1 MTTICLNMI
10 VKNESH
16 IIRKTLVNIVKY
28 VKIDYWVICDTGSSD
43 NTIEIIESFFEDL
56 NIPGE
61 IHKHVWKDFSHNR
74 NLSLELAYNKS
85 DYLFI
90 FDADDEI
97 HGSFKLPSEF
107 KYDSYMVIFGGGY
120 TYKRTSLINNRK
132 KWKYFGVLHEVI
144 IGQDEMTDEET
155 ITGNYHFISGKSG
168 SRSMNVNKYHEDAVL
183 LEGSF
188 NTTTELWLKNRYAFY
203 CAQSYK
209 DAKIFD
215 KAIEWYKKTLEI
227 DCWNQEKF
235 YACYMVGVLEGNQHN
250 TINSISYC
258 LLSLKYDNRR
268 WEGLYLAIQQLL
280 KSGQDNLVSILISGI
295 DLDDVIN
302 PRDGCSLFINDSIHD
317 YKMYVL
323 IIILAF
329 KSNNIEQGRRA
340 QLKLYDN
347 FDYLPEQIVKD
358 TIYNGQYFIPDD
370 NNIQTYFDRTIDF
383 IQKYSYKYMGS
394 LPDNTILD
402 LYIKKYNKIFDYQ
415 GEYGPSQQTSANIIL
430 TITACKRTNL
440 LRRTIKSMTR
450 NWCDFCMVDKIICID
465 DGTEKNELDGL
476 TDEFPW
482 IEFIVKDE
490 KKRGHRDSMN
500 LIRDIVIESGA
511 KYWIHMEDDWE
522 FIRSDN
528 YISRGVEY
536 LRKYSDIGVKQVLFN
551 KGYTE
556 IITDIVWNCGTRLE
570 EGLLLHKHDAADSP
584 CGYWPHYSFR
594 PGITCVDVLKNLG
607 DFNTTNTFFELDY
620 ANKYIN
626 LGYKTAY
633 FDKISCIHIGKLA
646 GKRGGIDEQNSYELN
661 NIPQG
666 IENNI
671 KSTSF
676 NDNYLNSEDFT
687 EPPLPIK
694 VISLKRRCDRREYM
708 RGLLQ
713 QIEYDFKDAV
723 DGRTIQSNDPRL
735 ISFIGNDFNNNPGA
749 IGCAISHIE
758 LWQELMEDT
767 ANNYY
772 VIMEDDIKL
781 KPNWYTELYKNTN
794 ELENTDMVM
803 LGYSMFDNV
812 RKEVKKLYDND
823 DPIQLYNLA
832 LDKYIGGFF
841 CYSINKTGAKKI
853 LQSMSVTGIKHGIDY
868 LAVKTVSGLVKK
880 EIRPQIAFT
889 EWNEGGRGIDT
900 DIQNTSE
907 TLRIDPIITCPE
919 KIVCFIHS
927 CYVAEC
933 GLSRLQNIIE
943 SIVRNG
949 LYNELDALYICNI
962 GLILDSK
969 KHNFMDKDK
978 IYIYNLSPDTNE
990 YEAITLNLIHE
1001 YCKINNSTKILY
1013 LHTKGLNTANNECVN
1028 DWIKLMLYFN
1038 VERYKLCIS
1047 ELETV
1052 DCVGVNWLGNHFSGN
1067 FWWTNAKHILS
1078 RKLIVSEK
1086 LDIAHKM
1093 KAEYFLCDS
1102 ATSYKEFDSKLYYKS
1117 LDGRKIVSLHQSN
1130 INHFHSLYPSKLY
1143 TVTDNVKVGIITNYC
1158 NSEQACIE
1166 FGNLGKQYCVWNN
1179 IELVSPESREC
1190 DYLVIINKPNSDM
1203 EERVKQFDK
1212 KRTIIF
1218 QMEPWCENKDWGVN
1232 TWGDWANPDPNE
1244 YLAIIG
1250 RKTPTYN
1257 NVFWQLEQSYSQLK
1271 KPIIKTNIISS
1282 ICSSKYFDPGHIK
1295 RIDFLKYMES
1305 KSNTTFDVDIFNADN
1320 KHNFRNYKGSVS
1332 PFINK
1337 SKGIIQYKYY
1347 FMCENNFESGFI
1359 TEKLWEPILCESLV
1373 FYCGAPDVSKYVDP
1387 LSFVEIDL
1395 DDFDKAYDIISNAIA
1410 SNLYQQRLPYIRK
1423 MKNKLLNEMQFFPR
1437 IEKVINDSL

>member
-43 NTIEIIESFFEDL
+43 NTIEIIEGFFEEL

-97 HGSFKLPSEF
+97 HGSFKLPSKL

-120 TYKRTSLINNRK
+120 TYKRISLINNRK

-144 IGQDEMTDEET
+144 IGQDEMTDSDT
-155 ITGNYHFISGKSG
+155 ITGDYHFISGRTG
-168 SRSMNVNKYHEDAVL
+168 SRNMNVNKYHEDAVL
-183 LEGSF
+183 LEDSF
-188 NTTTELWLKNRYAFY
+188 NTTTEEWLKNRYAFY

-209 DAKIFD
+209 DAKIFH
-215 KAIEWYKKTLEI
+215 KAIEWYKKTLEL

-235 YACYMVGVLEGNQHN
+235 YACYMVGVLEETQNN

-280 KSGQDNLVSILISGI
+280 KSGQDNLASILISGI
-295 DLDDVIN
+295 DLDNLIN

-370 NNIQTYFDRTIDF
+370 KNIQQYFDRTIDF

-415 GEYGPSQQTSANIIL
+415 GEYRPSQQTSINIII
-430 TITACKRTNL
+430 TITACKRANL

-465 DGTEKNELDGL
+465 DGTEKNELDSLIG
-476 TDEFPW
+476 EFPW

-536 LRKYSDIGVKQVLFN
+536 LRKYSGIDVKQVLFN
-551 KGYTE
+551 KGYAE

-607 DFNTTNTFFELDY
+607 DFNTPNTFFELDY

-633 FDKISCIHIGKLA
+633 FDEISCIHIGKLA

-666 IENNI
+666 VENNI

-694 VISLKRRCDRREYM
+694 VISLKRRSDRREYM

-713 QIEYDFKDAV
+713 HVEYDFKDAV
-723 DGRTIQSNDPRL
+723 DGRTIPSNDPRL
-735 ISFIGNDFNNNPGA
+735 ISFIGNDFNNNPGT

-767 ANNYY
+767 VNNYY
-772 VIMEDDIKL
+772 IIMEDDIKL
-781 KPNWYTELYKNTN
+781 KPYWYTELYKNTN
-794 ELENTDMVM
+794 GLENTDMVM

-889 EWNEGGRGIDT
+889 EWNEGGRCIDT

-907 TLRIDPIITCPE
+907 TLRIDPIMTCPE
-919 KIVCFIHS
+919 KI
-927 CYVAEC
+927 
-933 GLSRLQNIIE
+933 
-943 SIVRNG
+943 
-949 LYNELDALYICNI
+949 
-962 GLILDSK
+962 
-969 KHNFMDKDK
+969 
-978 IYIYNLSPDTNE
+978 
-990 YEAITLNLIHE
+990 
-1001 YCKINNSTKILY
+1001 
-1013 LHTKGLNTANNECVN
+1013 
-1028 DWIKLMLYFN
+1028 
-1038 VERYKLCIS
+1038 
-1047 ELETV
+1047 
-1052 DCVGVNWLGNHFSGN
+1052 
-1067 FWWTNAKHILS
+1067 
-1078 RKLIVSEK
+1078 
-1086 LDIAHKM
+1086 
-1093 KAEYFLCDS
+1093 
-1102 ATSYKEFDSKLYYKS
+1102 TSF
-1117 LDGRKIVSLHQSN
+1117 VHQSN
-1130 INHFHSLYPSKLY
+1130 INHSHSLYPSKLY
-1143 TVTDNVKVGIITNYC
+1143 TVTDNIKVGIITNYC
-1158 NSEQACIE
+1158 TSEQACIE
-1166 FGNLGKQYCVWNN
+1166 FGNLGKQYCLWNN

-1190 DYLVIINKPNSDM
+1190 DYLVIINKPNSCM

-1218 QMEPWCENKDWGVN
+1218 QMEPWCENKNWGVN
-1232 TWGDWANPDPNE
+1232 TWGDWANPDPNK

-1271 KPIIKTNIISS
+1271 KPIFKTNIISS

-1305 KSNTTFDVDIFNADN
+1305 KSNTTFDVDIFNTDN
-1320 KHNFRNYKGSVS
+1320 KHNFRNYKGAVS

-1359 TEKLWEPILCESLV
+1359 TEKLWEPILCECLV
-1373 FYCGAPDVSKYVDP
+1373 FYCGAPNVSKYVDP

-1423 MKNKLLNEMQFFPR
+1423 MKNRLLNEMQFFPR

>member
-43 NTIEIIESFFEDL
+43 NTIEIIEGFFEEL
-56 NIPGE
+56 NIPGQ
-61 IHKHVWKDFSHNR
+61 IHKHKWKDFSHNR

-97 HGSFKLPSEF
+97 HGSFKLPSEL

-120 TYKRTSLINNRK
+120 TYKRTSIINNRK

-144 IGQDEMTDEET
+144 IGQDEMTEAET
-155 ITGNYHFISGKSG
+155 ITGDYHFISGKTG

-183 LEGSF
+183 LEDSF
-188 NTTTELWLKNRYAFY
+188 NTTTEEWLKNRYAFY

-209 DAKIFD
+209 DAKLFD
-215 KAIEWYKKTLEI
+215 NAIEWYKKTLEL

-235 YACYMVGVLEGNQHN
+235 YACYMVGVLEGNQNN
-250 TINSISYC
+250 TINSIHYC

-280 KSGQDNLVSILISGI
+280 KSAQDNLASILISGI
-295 DLDDVIN
+295 DLDNLIN

-323 IIILAF
+323 IIIIAF
-329 KSNNIEQGRRA
+329 KSDNIEQGRRA

-347 FDYLPEQIVKD
+347 FEYLPEQIVKD

-370 NNIQTYFDRTIDF
+370 ENIQPYFDRTMDF

-394 LPDNTILD
+394 LPDNTTLD
-402 LYIKKYNKIFDYQ
+402 FYIKKYNKIFDYQ
-415 GEYGPSQQTSANIIL
+415 GEYRPSQQTSINIIL
-430 TITACKRTNL
+430 TITACKRANL

-465 DGTEKNELDGL
+465 DGTEKTELDCL
-476 TDEFPW
+476 IDEFPW

-500 LIRDIVIESGA
+500 MIRDIVIESGA

-551 KGYTE
+551 KGYAE

-594 PGITCVDVLKNLG
+594 PGIMCVDVLKTLG

-626 LGYKTAY
+626 VGYKTAY
-633 FDKISCIHIGKLA
+633 FDKITCIHIGKLA
-646 GKRGGIDEQNSYELN
+646 GKRGGTDEQNSYELN

-666 IENNI
+666 LQTNI
-671 KSTSF
+671 KSSLF
-676 NDNYLNSEDFT
+676 NDNFLNSEDFI

-694 VISLKRRCDRREYM
+694 VISLKRRSDRRAYM

-713 QIEYDFKDAV
+713 HVEYEFKDAV
-723 DGRTIQSNDPRL
+723 DGRTIPSNDPRL

-767 ANNYY
+767 TNNYY

-781 KPNWYTELYKNTN
+781 KPNWYTQLYKNMN
-794 ELENTDMVM
+794 MLESTDMVM

-812 RKEVKKLYDND
+812 RESVKSLYDNN

-841 CYSINKTGAKKI
+841 CYSINKTGAQKI
-853 LQSMSVTGIKHGIDY
+853 LQSMSLTGIKHGIDY
-868 LAVKTVSGLVKK
+868 LAVKTVSSLVKK

-889 EWNEGGRGIDT
+889 EWNEGGKTIDT

-907 TLRIDPIITCPE
+907 TLRIDPIIQP
-919 KIVCFIHS
+919 S
-927 CYVAEC
+927 
-933 GLSRLQNIIE
+933 
-943 SIVRNG
+943 
-949 LYNELDALYICNI
+949 
-962 GLILDSK
+962 
-969 KHNFMDKDK
+969 
-978 IYIYNLSPDTNE
+978 
-990 YEAITLNLIHE
+990 
-1001 YCKINNSTKILY
+1001 
-1013 LHTKGLNTANNECVN
+1013 
-1028 DWIKLMLYFN
+1028 
-1038 VERYKLCIS
+1038 
-1047 ELETV
+1047 
-1052 DCVGVNWLGNHFSGN
+1052 
-1067 FWWTNAKHILS
+1067 
-1078 RKLIVSEK
+1078 
-1086 LDIAHKM
+1086 DI
-1093 KAEYFLCDS
+1093 D
-1102 ATSYKEFDSKLYYKS
+1102 
-1117 LDGRKIVSLHQSN
+1117 
-1130 INHFHSLYPSKLY
+1130 HFHSLYPSKLY
-1143 TVTDNVKVGIITNYC
+1143 TVTDNVKVGIIANYC
-1158 NSEQACIE
+1158 TSEQACKE
-1166 FGNLGKQYCVWNN
+1166 FGNLGKQYCMWNH
-1179 IELVSPESREC
+1179 IELVSPESRKC
-1190 DYLVIINKPNSDM
+1190 DYLVIINKPNSGM
-1203 EERVKQFDK
+1203 EECVKQFDK

-1218 QMEPWCENKDWGVN
+1218 QMEPWCADKNWGVN
-1232 TWGDWANPDPNE
+1232 TWGEWANPDPNE

-1250 RKTPTYN
+1250 RKAPTYN

-1295 RIDFLKYMES
+1295 RVDFLKYMES

-1320 KHNFRNYKGSVS
+1320 KQNFRNYKGSVS

-1337 SKGIIQYKYY
+1337 SKGLIQYKYY
-1347 FMCENNFESGFI
+1347 FMSENNFEPGFI
-1359 TEKLWEPILCESLV
+1359 TEKLWEPILCETLV

-1395 DDFDKAYDIISNAIA
+1395 DDFDKAYEIISKAIA
-1410 SNLYQQRLPYIRK
+1410 SDLYEQRLPYIRK
-1423 MKNKLLNEMQFFPR
+1423 MKNRLLNEMQFFPR
-1437 IEKVINDSL
+1437 IEKVINETR